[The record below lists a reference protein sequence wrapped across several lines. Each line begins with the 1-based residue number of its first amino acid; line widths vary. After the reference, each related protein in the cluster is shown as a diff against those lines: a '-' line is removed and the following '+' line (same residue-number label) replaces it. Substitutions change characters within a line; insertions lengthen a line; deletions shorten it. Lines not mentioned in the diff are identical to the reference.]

1 MKCAVHAETEAT
13 GFCRN
18 CGKALCPQC
27 TREVRGALYCE
38 QCLSGV
44 LAGSPGP
51 AGGQAVTPLPPHTD
65 SRPAI
70 AATLGV
76 IPGLGAVYNGE
87 YIKALIHV
95 VVFASLIAAMASDL
109 SNSLQA
115 FVIVSF
121 VAFCF
126 YMPVDAYRVAKAR
139 SEGTAPPPDLLQ
151 GPGRKPIGAIVLIG
165 LGVLILLANFGL
177 LEREW
182 FAKAWPVGLVV
193 LGVWL
198 LMERMKEHQS

>member
-1 MKCAVHAETEAT
+1 MKCAVHPEAEAT

-18 CGKALCPQC
+18 CGKPLCAQC

-38 QCLSGV
+38 QCLSGM
-44 LAGSPGP
+44 LAGP
-51 AGGQAVTPLPPHTD
+51 QAAAAARTAD

-70 AATLGV
+70 AATLGI

-87 YIKALIHV
+87 YVKALIHV
-95 VVFASLIAAMASDL
+95 VVFASLIAAMAADL
-109 SNSLQA
+109 ASSFQA

-139 SEGTAPPPDLLQ
+139 STGEPAPPDLMQ

-165 LGVLILLANFGL
+165 LGVLILLGNFGL

-182 FAKAWPVGLVV
+182 FAKAWPVGLIV
-193 LGVWL
+193 LGVWV
-198 LMERMKEHQS
+198 LMDRMKGTQ

>member
-1 MKCAVHAETEAT
+1 MKCAVHPEAEAT

-18 CGKALCPQC
+18 CGKPLCAQC

-38 QCLSGV
+38 QCLSGI
-44 LAGSPGP
+44 LAGP
-51 AGGQAVTPLPPHTD
+51 QATAAARTGD

-87 YIKALIHV
+87 YVKALIHV
-95 VVFASLIAAMASDL
+95 VVFASLIAAMAADL
-109 SNSLQA
+109 ASSFQA

-139 SEGTAPPPDLLQ
+139 STGEPAPPDLMQ

-165 LGVLILLANFGL
+165 LGVLILLGNFGL

-182 FAKAWPVGLVV
+182 FAKAWPVGLIV
-193 LGVWL
+193 LGVWV
-198 LMERMKEHQS
+198 LMDRMKGTQ